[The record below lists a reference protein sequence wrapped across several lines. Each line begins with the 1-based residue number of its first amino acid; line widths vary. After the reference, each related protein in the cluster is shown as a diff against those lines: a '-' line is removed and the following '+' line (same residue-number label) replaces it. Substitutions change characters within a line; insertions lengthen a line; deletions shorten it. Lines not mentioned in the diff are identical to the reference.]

1 VPLETATY
9 TSDLIASNP
18 AASDPLAGADDHI
31 RLLKATIK
39 TTFPNITG
47 AMTATQAQLNAL
59 PALLG
64 RLGPPEPLRHVL
76 RQWCRRRLHGRLP
89 EHRRGRHRRPAAR
102 QSSLHVPA
110 HCGVNFFK
118 ANGGIQATG
127 EIKGPGITPIGGT
140 ILWWDDV
147 LPSDGLWVWANGQVI
162 TNANVV
168 APILLAR
175 WGSRFGGNGTTSM
188 GLPDMREVVPVGKA
202 NMGGAAVRGLGLWA
216 YIGSALTTAVGAV
229 FGEAATRSRRT
240 TKFQGTAT
248 RSRSPIPA
256 THIRTSTTGRRCA
269 RTARRQRRCRAAL
282 VTGNTSTSTTGV
294 SIHAFDGTP
303 NATDPVGGGQVHN
316 NVQPSTVCNY
326 IIRIG

>member
-9 TSDLIASNP
+9 TSDLVTSNP
-18 AASDPLAGADDHI
+18 AASDPLSGADDHI

-59 PALLG
+59 PALLTAG
-64 RLGPPEPLRHVL
+64 SGLLNHSGTFFDN
-76 RQWCRRRLHGRLP
+76 GA
-89 EHRRGRHRRPAAR
+89 GAASTDGFLNTVAGDIDVQLQGNLAFTFQR
-102 QSSLHVPA
+102 TG
-110 HCGVNFFK
+110 GVNFFK

-229 FGEAATRSRRT
+229 FGEAAHVLVNNEIPGHRHAVTLSDPGHAHTYQYYGT
-240 TKFQGTAT
+240 TVRQDGTQAAT
-248 RSRSPIPA
+248 VQS
-256 THIRTSTTGRRCA
+256 
-269 RTARRQRRCRAAL
+269 AL